1 MINNKKILLVGLGKL
16 GLPLLATFGKNEQEI
31 IGIDIDVEKINLLKN
46 KGVPFFEPKLEDYL
60 KQGDKNITYNESFED
75 TISEVDIAIILV
87 NTPSTSNGEFSNQYV
102 FDAVESISKSLKSN
116 NKKDFLFIISSTV
129 MPQTHLKI
137 IEKIESIS
145 GGKLNENFGVVYI
158 PDLVALGNV
167 IYDFENPDLVILGES
182 NDKYGNIAHD
192 LYSKIYKNNPPVVK
206 MSLIESE
213 ISKVSLNAYITMKIS
228 FANFL
233 GNICEKFGTSSNNVT
248 KALGYDRRISPYY
261 IKSGL
266 AFGGTCFPRDTWAF
280 IKMSENVGLD
290 AHHIKS
296 TQLIN
301 EIQNNLLFDKLSKFE
316 NKTIGIVGLS
326 FKPETSVT
334 TESPGYILYEKLKNS
349 NYNILTYDNLV
360 ETEYSKSLEDVVK
373 LSDVIVVTHNDRRL
387 EVIKD
392 LNISNKPI
400 INPWGLN
407 L

>member
-1 MINNKKILLVGLGKL
+1 
-16 GLPLLATFGKNEQEI
+16 
-31 IGIDIDVEKINLLKN
+31 
-46 KGVPFFEPKLEDYL
+46 
-60 KQGDKNITYNESFED
+60 
-75 TISEVDIAIILV
+75 
-87 NTPSTSNGEFSNQYV
+87 
-102 FDAVESISKSLKSN
+102 
-116 NKKDFLFIISSTV
+116 
-129 MPQTHLKI
+129 
-137 IEKIESIS
+137 
-145 GGKLNENFGVVYI
+145 
-158 PDLVALGNV
+158 
-167 IYDFENPDLVILGES
+167 
-182 NDKYGNIAHD
+182 
-192 LYSKIYKNNPPVVK
+192 
-206 MSLIESE
+206 
-213 ISKVSLNAYITMKIS
+213 
-228 FANFL
+228 
-233 GNICEKFGTSSNNVT
+233 
-248 KALGYDRRISPYY
+248 
-261 IKSGL
+261 
-266 AFGGTCFPRDTWAF
+266 
-280 IKMSENVGLD
+280 MSENVGLD

-360 ETEYSKSLEDVVK
+360 ETEHSKSLEDVVK